1 MKPLAKSLAPSC
13 GSAAEDFGRV
23 GSPEG
28 HVKIY
33 VKFIFLEGVNL
44 GESLPRVDA
53 QLSVPIFHVHFY
65 KPFNL
70 RQLGRPLYKGDV
82 LYGCV
87 YQSGIH

>member
-1 MKPLAKSLAPSC
+1 MYTKGVTPGRRPGTKN
-13 GSAAEDFGRV
+13 FGRV
-23 GSPEG
+23 RFAER

-87 YQSGIH
+87 YQCGIH